1 GHLRPWSIL
10 ESGASRS
17 TGERTTLMASLSSM
31 SITFDCHDVETQ
43 PIFWAELLG
52 AELDAGA
59 NEFVASLGGV
69 HNAEAPPPRLL
80 YDKVD
85 DRAEGKNPLHIDLDD
100 PNYPADV
107 ERAVALGAQKLASFD
122 EHGIEWTTLKDPE
135 GNVFDIGRRTV

>member
-1 GHLRPWSIL
+1 
-10 ESGASRS
+10 
-17 TGERTTLMASLSSM
+17 MASLSSM
-31 SITFDCHDVETQ
+31 SITFDCHDVEAQ
-43 PIFWAELLG
+43 SIFWAELLG

-59 NEFVASLGGV
+59 NEFVASIGGV
-69 HNAEAPPPRLL
+69 HNSESPTPGMLFV
-80 YDKVD
+80 KVD

-135 GNVFDIGRRTV
+135 GNVFDIGRRTEV